1 MSGSVGTHDQA
12 IVWDSPCVKIERRK
26 SHPAGEIASDPAID
40 GVAAWFAERGFGL
53 RLERERADL
62 VWAHLTTPRTGAVF
76 APKYGRGDTPV
87 AAALR
92 ARERYEDEQ

>member
-1 MSGSVGTHDQA
+1 M
-12 IVWDSPCVKIERRK
+12 KILRRR
-26 SHPAGEIASDPAID
+26 SQPASEIPSDPAID
-40 GVAAWFAERGFGL
+40 EVAAWFAQHGFGL

-62 VWAHLTTPRTGAVF
+62 VWAHLTSPPTGAVF
-76 APKYGRGDTPV
+76 APKYGRGETPV